1 MRTVIEKQPRNQN
14 KNQTKTKREKTQ
26 RTLVTQKENKNHLLG
41 GRAGGGDGVEFDAL
55 VATLGVEDGGQ

>member
-1 MRTVIEKQPRNQN
+1 LRN
-14 KNQTKTKREKTQ
+14 NQGIKTKIKQKQKREETQ
-26 RTLVTQKENKNHLLG
+26 KTLVTQKENKNHLLG